1 MTLSIG
7 EKIKLTIKTLI
18 TKSDPKKILL
28 KTDDPMIL
36 IDRWF

>member
-1 MTLSIG
+1 

-28 KTDDPMIL
+28 KTGDPTIL